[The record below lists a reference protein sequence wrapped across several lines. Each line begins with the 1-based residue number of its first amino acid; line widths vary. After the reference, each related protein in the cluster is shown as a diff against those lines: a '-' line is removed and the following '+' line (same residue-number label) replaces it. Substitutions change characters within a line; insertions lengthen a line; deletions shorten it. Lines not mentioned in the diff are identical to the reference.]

1 MKFINHSFNFR
12 LELQQL
18 WSYYI
23 KLKVERG
30 SKMTKL
36 EKMEGQERIRFYLR
50 AYKRGLKTAKVGGLR
65 FRNCFSKLS
74 WKQKKHLINCL

>member
-1 MKFINHSFNFR
+1 
-12 LELQQL
+12 
-18 WSYYI
+18 
-23 KLKVERG
+23 
-30 SKMTKL
+30 MTKL

-65 FRNCFSKLS
+65 FKNCFSKLS